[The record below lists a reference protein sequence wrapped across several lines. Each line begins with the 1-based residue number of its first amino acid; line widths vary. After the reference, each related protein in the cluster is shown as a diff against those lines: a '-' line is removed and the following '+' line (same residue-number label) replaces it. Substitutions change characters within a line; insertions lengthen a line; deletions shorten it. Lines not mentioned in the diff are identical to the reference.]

1 MTGRPEL
8 PRGTVTL
15 LAADVDDAPRI
26 AASLGAE
33 HAAVLARYRSAMQ
46 EAVERHEGVDVDSH
60 GEAVL
65 AAFGRAR
72 DATSAAAEAL
82 ATIRSVALPDG
93 SRLPVRIGIHSG
105 EPTLTETGYV
115 GIDVHRAARICNAA
129 VGGQIVLSQSTQS
142 LVGDLPVRDLGE
154 HRLRD
159 LARPER
165 LYELVT
171 DGAASADDDRLGS
184 AALRPTPIGLP
195 VPPTR
200 IVGRE
205 DDHRRIAAL
214 LRGIDHRVVTITGA
228 GGIGKTRLAI
238 DVASDLADVFP
249 DGVYWVSLTPVTEG
263 RLIPSVVARA
273 IGAPSEGEG
282 LNRHLRDRAL
292 LLLLDNL
299 EQIPDAGE
307 QVAALL
313 AAGLRLRVL
322 ATSRRP
328 LRVSGE
334 AEVALEPLEL
344 SAAVELFLDRARAV
358 RPSVDRDADVEAV
371 CSRLDGMPLALELV
385 APQLRHLAA
394 SQLGDRLD
402 RALDIAARGSDLP
415 ERQRTLRATIEWS
428 VRLLDDNARIVL
440 ERLAVF
446 SASCTLAAVEAVVAS
461 PDVDVLDGIQE
472 LADASLLRLSVAPQ
486 STTEP
491 RYFMF
496 ETVREYALDRL
507 REQGREQEFRRRH
520 AEWFLRLTTDVR
532 AVATL
537 AGIAEIHADRAN
549 LRSALDWALAEGG
562 DNTLGFKLAFGVW
575 RYWAETGAIGE
586 ARSWLDR
593 ALATPHDVDA
603 ALETRALDVSAFLA
617 YHQGD
622 LEHAWRM
629 NGEAIARARALT
641 DNRRVFGWASL
652 RAAEM
657 AHGAGHFDR
666 VGTHLEEAI
675 AAFEEASYPLALAWC
690 HAEKYL
696 GELLMCRFDEARV
709 GFSQVVA
716 ESELLDELDPWG
728 YAKVCLG
735 SAIALGGGG
744 RAALPHLETGIETLV
759 DLDARFTLVSASL
772 HAAAAFAS
780 IGEPR
785 RERVVLA
792 TGLRIALES
801 EIVPL
806 GVGLVDGAARHLAAV
821 EPAVAAQLWN
831 AADSAR
837 ERHGLAYAPLWMRL
851 REDARRAADAVPH
864 PREVDELESAPASWS
879 TPKTIRVALDAL
891 EGL

>member
-33 HAAVLARYRSAMQ
+33 HAGVLARYRSAMQ

-60 GEAVL
+60 GETVL

-72 DATSAAAEAL
+72 DAASAAADAL
-82 ATIRSVALPDG
+82 AAIRLVALPDG
-93 SRLPVRIGIHSG
+93 STLPVRIGIHSG
-105 EPTLTETGYV
+105 EPTLTETGYI
-115 GIDVHRAARICNAA
+115 GLDVHRAARICSAA
-129 VGGQIVLSQSTQS
+129 MRGQIVLSQSTQS
-142 LVGDLPVRDLGE
+142 LVGHLPVRDLGE

-165 LYELVT
+165 LYELITGAPASVD
-171 DGAASADDDRLGS
+171 DGRVGG
-184 AALRPTPIGLP
+184 AALRPTPTGLP

-205 DDHRRIAAL
+205 DDHRRVAAL
-214 LRGIDHRVVTITGA
+214 LRGIDNRVVTLTGA
-228 GGIGKTRLAI
+228 GGIGKTRLAV
-238 DVASDLADVFP
+238 DVASELADYFP
-249 DGVYWVSLTPVTEG
+249 DGVYWVSLSPVTEG
-263 RLIPSVVARA
+263 SLIPSVVARA

-307 QVAALL
+307 EVASLL
-313 AAGLRLRVL
+313 AAGPRVRVL

-328 LRVSGE
+328 LHVSGE

-344 SAAVELFLDRARAV
+344 PAAVELFLDRARAV
-358 RPSVDRDADVEAV
+358 RPNVDRDADVEAI
-371 CSRLDGMPLALELV
+371 CTRLDGMPLALELV

-402 RALDIAARGSDLP
+402 RALDIASRGSDLP

-428 VRLLDDNARIVL
+428 VRLLDDNARTVL

-446 SASCTLAAVEAVVAS
+446 SASCTLAAAEAVVTT
-461 PDVDVLDGIQE
+461 PDVSVLDGIQA

-486 STTEP
+486 STSEP

-507 REQGREQEFRRRH
+507 REDGREQEFRRRH

-537 AGIAEIHADRAN
+537 TGIAEIHADRAN
-549 LRSALDWALAEGG
+549 LRSALGWALAEEG
-562 DNTLGFKLAFGVW
+562 DNTLGFRLAFGVW
-575 RYWAETGAIGE
+575 RYWAETGSIGE
-586 ARSWLDR
+586 ARRWLDL
-593 ALATPHDVDA
+593 ALATPHEVDA

-622 LEHAWRM
+622 LEHAWRT
-629 NGEAIARARALT
+629 NDEAIRRARLLT
-641 DNRRVFGWASL
+641 DRRRVLGWASL

-657 AHGAGHFDR
+657 AQGAGHFDR

-675 AAFEEASYPLALAWC
+675 AAFEEASYALALAWC

-696 GELLMCRFDEARV
+696 GELLACRFDGARE
-709 GFSQVVA
+709 GFIKVVA
-716 ESELLDELDPWG
+716 ESELLDELDPWA

-735 SAIALGGGG
+735 SAIALGGDG

-772 HAAAAFAS
+772 QAAPAFAR

-785 RERVVLA
+785 HERMTLM
-792 TGLRIALES
+792 TGLRIALEG

-806 GVGLVDGAARHLAAV
+806 GVGLVDGTARHLATVDPGLA
-821 EPAVAAQLWN
+821 EQLWS
-831 AADSAR
+831 AADAAC
-837 ERHGLAYAPLWMRL
+837 ERHGLAYAPLWVRL
-851 REDARRAADAVPH
+851 RADARRGAAAVPDAVVADA
-864 PREVDELESAPASWS
+864 AQNTPASWS
-879 TPKTIRVALDAL
+879 TPQAIRVALDAL

>member
-33 HAAVLARYRSAMQ
+33 HARVLARYRSAMQ
-46 EAVERHEGVDVDSH
+46 EAVERYDGVDVDSH

-72 DATSAAAEAL
+72 DATSAAADAL
-82 ATIRSVALPDG
+82 AAIRLVALPDG
-93 SRLPVRIGIHSG
+93 SPLPVRIGIHSG
-105 EPTLTETGYV
+105 EPTLTETGYI
-115 GIDVHRAARICNAA
+115 GIDVHRAARICSAA
-129 VGGQIVLSQSTQS
+129 TGGQIVLSQSTQS

-171 DGAASADDDRLGS
+171 EAAASLDGDRVG
-184 AALRPTPIGLP
+184 AALRPTAIGLP
-195 VPPTR
+195 TPPTR

-205 DDHRRIAAL
+205 DDHRKVAAL
-214 LRGIDHRVVTITGA
+214 LRGIEHRVVTLTGA

-238 DVASDLADVFP
+238 DIASELADVFP
-249 DGVYWVSLTPVTEG
+249 DGVYWVSLSPVTEG

-307 QVAALL
+307 EIASLL
-313 AAGLRLRVL
+313 AAGPRVRVL

-328 LRVSGE
+328 LHVSGE

-358 RPSVDRDADVEAV
+358 RPSVDRDADVEAI
-371 CSRLDGMPLALELV
+371 CTRLDGMPLALELV

-402 RALDIAARGSDLP
+402 RALDIASRGSDLP

-428 VRLLDDNARIVL
+428 VRLLDDNARVVL

-446 SASCTLAAVEAVVAS
+446 SASCTLAAVEAVVAT
-461 PDVDVLDGIQE
+461 PGVDVLDGIQG
-472 LADASLLRLSVAPQ
+472 LADASLLRLSTAPQ
-486 STTEP
+486 STSEP

-507 REQGREQEFRRRH
+507 REHGQEQEFRRRH

-549 LRSALDWALAEGG
+549 LRSALGWALAEEGE
-562 DNTLGFKLAFGVW
+562 NTLGFKLAFGVW
-575 RYWAETGAIGE
+575 RYWAETGSIGE
-586 ARSWLDR
+586 ARRWLDR
-593 ALATPHDVDA
+593 ALGTPHEVDA

-622 LEHAWRM
+622 LEHAWRT
-629 NGEAIARARALT
+629 NGEAIRQARPLT
-641 DNRRVFGWASL
+641 DRRRVLGWASL

-657 AHGAGHFDR
+657 AHGAGHFHR
-666 VGTHLEEAI
+666 VGSHLEEAI
-675 AAFEEASYPLALAWC
+675 AAFEEAGYPLALAWC

-696 GELLMCRFDEARV
+696 GELLGCRFDEARE
-709 GFSQVVA
+709 GFIRVVA
-716 ESELLDELDPWG
+716 ESELLDELDPWA

-735 SAIALGGGG
+735 SSIALGSDG

-772 HAAAAFAS
+772 HAAPAFARV
-780 IGEPR
+780 GEPR
-785 RERVVLA
+785 RERMTLM

-806 GVGLVDGAARHLAAV
+806 GVGLVDGAARHLATVDPRLAV
-821 EPAVAAQLWN
+821 QLWS
-831 AADSAR
+831 AADAAC
-837 ERHGLAYAPLWMRL
+837 ERHGLAYAPLWVRL
-851 REDARRAADAVPH
+851 REDARRGAAAALDAV
-864 PREVDELESAPASWS
+864 VADEAESAPASWS
-879 TPKTIRVALDAL
+879 TPQAIRVALDAL

>member
-33 HAAVLARYRSAMQ
+33 HAGVLARYRSAMQ

-60 GEAVL
+60 GETVL

-72 DATSAAAEAL
+72 DAASAAADAL
-82 ATIRSVALPDG
+82 AAIRLVALPDG
-93 SRLPVRIGIHSG
+93 SPLPVRIGIHSG
-105 EPTLTETGYV
+105 EPTLTETGYI
-115 GIDVHRAARICNAA
+115 GLDVHRAARICSAA
-129 VGGQIVLSQSTQS
+129 MRGQIVLSQSTQS
-142 LVGDLPVRDLGE
+142 LVGHLPVRDLGE

-165 LYELVT
+165 LYELITGAPANVD
-171 DGAASADDDRLGS
+171 DGRVGG
-184 AALRPTPIGLP
+184 AALRPTPTGLP

-205 DDHRRIAAL
+205 DDHRRVAAL
-214 LRGIDHRVVTITGA
+214 LRGIDHRVVTLTGA
-228 GGIGKTRLAI
+228 GGIGKTRLAV
-238 DVASDLADVFP
+238 DVASELADYFP
-249 DGVYWVSLTPVTEG
+249 DGVYWVSLSPVTEG
-263 RLIPSVVARA
+263 SLIPSVVARA

-307 QVAALL
+307 EVASLL
-313 AAGLRLRVL
+313 AAGPRVRVL

-328 LRVSGE
+328 LHVSGE

-344 SAAVELFLDRARAV
+344 PAAVELFLDRARAV
-358 RPSVDRDADVEAV
+358 RPNVDRDADVEAI
-371 CSRLDGMPLALELV
+371 CTRLDGMPLALELV

-402 RALDIAARGSDLP
+402 RALDIASRGSDLP

-428 VRLLDDNARIVL
+428 VRLLDDNARTVL

-446 SASCTLAAVEAVVAS
+446 SASCTLAAAEAVVTT
-461 PDVDVLDGIQE
+461 PDVSVLDGIQA

-486 STTEP
+486 STSEP

-507 REQGREQEFRRRH
+507 REDGREQEFRRRH
-520 AEWFLRLTTDVR
+520 AEWFLRLITDVR

-549 LRSALDWALAEGG
+549 LRSALSWALGEEG

-575 RYWAETGAIGE
+575 RYWAETGSIGE
-586 ARSWLDR
+586 ARRWLDL
-593 ALATPHDVDA
+593 ALATPHEVDA

-622 LEHAWRM
+622 LEHAWRT
-629 NGEAIARARALT
+629 NDEAVRRARLLT
-641 DNRRVFGWASL
+641 DRPRVLGWASL

-675 AAFEEASYPLALAWC
+675 AAFEEASYALALAWC

-696 GELLMCRFDEARV
+696 GELLACRFDVARE
-709 GFSQVVA
+709 GFIKVVA
-716 ESELLDELDPWG
+716 ESELLDELDPWA

-735 SAIALGGGG
+735 SAIALGGDG

-772 HAAAAFAS
+772 QAAPAFAR

-785 RERVVLA
+785 HERMTLM
-792 TGLRIALES
+792 TGLRIALEG

-806 GVGLVDGAARHLAAV
+806 GVGLVDGTARHLATVDPGLA
-821 EPAVAAQLWN
+821 EQLWS
-831 AADSAR
+831 AADAAC
-837 ERHGLAYAPLWMRL
+837 ERHGLGYAPLWVRL
-851 REDARRAADAVPH
+851 REDARRGAAAVPDAV
-864 PREVDELESAPASWS
+864 VADTAQNTPASWS
-879 TPKTIRVALDAL
+879 TPQAIRVALDAL